1 MWGGLWTVRCDRT
14 CAVST
19 QGPHYLMLFDNDKLT
34 RSLMII
40 IPLMVFYLVA
50 KPHLSLFE
58 ESENVMNNL
67 LSSFVDP

>member
-1 MWGGLWTVRCDRT
+1 
-14 CAVST
+14 
-19 QGPHYLMLFDNDKLT
+19 MLFDNDKLT

-50 KPHLSLFE
+50 KPHLNLFE